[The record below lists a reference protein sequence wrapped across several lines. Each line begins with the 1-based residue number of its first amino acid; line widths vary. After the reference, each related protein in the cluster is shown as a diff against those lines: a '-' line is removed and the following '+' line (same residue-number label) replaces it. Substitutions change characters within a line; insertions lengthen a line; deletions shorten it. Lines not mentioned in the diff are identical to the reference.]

1 MQEDKIVSR
10 SNKRR
15 TAERSRQGRMPFAAR
30 LGILITVLV
39 LTVVAAGVLMAPGL
53 NVAEVYCEG
62 NVNVKTEDIM
72 NTAQLQTGKNIFLT
86 HIGKAGRN
94 INKMP
99 MVKDVKI
106 QRVFPN
112 RICISVEERA
122 PLAYIPVNNEIIAI
136 DAEKLVVKIENDNV
150 VSKIIQAYTP
160 KFDDEVQ
167 KDEENSSENKTSDD
181 STKDIE
187 DTEGNSSN
195 DEKGEQE
202 NQSDNGEQVTDVNIM
217 NIPLI
222 SGIELSEA
230 TEGKKVKCGDEEK
243 LDKLISICVA
253 LQNSGLLQKSTYLDV
268 TDLMNIR
275 LIIENRLDIMLG
287 DANNIDYRAKFMAE
301 VINNKISAY
310 EVAILDY
317 TGDDIYVR
325 PREDGKQRV
334 AEKKK
339 TTNTSSSDDEENS
352 ENSKSKN
359 NSSDESDETDEDTE
373 NEGNT
378 TAVQSNGV
386 RNIDDEE

>member
-15 TAERSRQGRMPFAAR
+15 TAKRSRQSRMPFSAR

-39 LTVVAAGVLMAPGL
+39 LTVAAAGALMAPGL

-62 NVNVKTEDIM
+62 NVNIKTEDIM
-72 NTAQLQTGKNIFLT
+72 NAAQLQTGKNIFLT
-86 HIGKAGRN
+86 HIGKASRN
-94 INKMP
+94 IDKMP
-99 MVKDVKI
+99 MVKSVKI

-122 PLAYIPVNNEIIAI
+122 PLAYIPINNEIVAL
-136 DAEKLVVKIENDNV
+136 DAEKIVVKCEKDDLV
-150 VSKIIQAYTP
+150 TKITQAYTP
-160 KFDDEVQ
+160 KFNDEVQ
-167 KDEENSSENKTSDD
+167 KNEENSSENNASEDSEKDD
-181 STKDIE
+181 E
-187 DTEGNSSN
+187 DTESDNLN
-195 DEKGEQE
+195 VEEGEQE
-202 NQSDNGEQVTDVNIM
+202 SQSDNGEQTADINIM

-230 TEGKKVKCGDEEK
+230 TEGKKVKCVDEEK

-287 DANNIDYRAKFMAE
+287 DADNIDYRAKFMAE

-334 AEKKK
+334 VEKKK
-339 TTNTSSSDDEENS
+339 TSTSSSNEETTESSEKKVSDDEES
-352 ENSKSKN
+352 E
-359 NSSDESDETDEDTE
+359 ESQNDTDD
-373 NEGNT
+373 
-378 TAVQSNGV
+378 ARSNGV
-386 RNIDDEE
+386 RNIDEDEE

>member
-15 TAERSRQGRMPFAAR
+15 TAKRSRQSRMPFSAR

-39 LTVVAAGVLMAPGL
+39 LTVAAAGALMAPGL

-62 NVNVKTEDIM
+62 NVNIKTEDIM
-72 NTAQLQTGKNIFLT
+72 NAAQLQTGKNIFLT
-86 HIGKAGRN
+86 HIGKASRN
-94 INKMP
+94 IDKMP
-99 MVKDVKI
+99 MVKSVKI

-122 PLAYIPVNNEIIAI
+122 PLAYIPINNEIVAL
-136 DAEKLVVKIENDNV
+136 DAEKIVVKCEKDDLV
-150 VSKIIQAYTP
+150 TKITQAYTP
-160 KFDDEVQ
+160 KFNDEVQ
-167 KDEENSSENKTSDD
+167 KNEENSSENNASEDSEKDD
-181 STKDIE
+181 E
-187 DTEGNSSN
+187 DTESDNLN
-195 DEKGEQE
+195 VEEGEQE
-202 NQSDNGEQVTDVNIM
+202 SQSDNGEQTADINIM

-230 TEGKKVKCGDEEK
+230 TEGKKVKCGDEDK
-243 LDKLISICVA
+243 LDKLIAICVT

-287 DANNIDYRAKFMAE
+287 DADNIDYRAKFMAE

-334 AEKKK
+334 IEKKK
-339 TTNTSSSDDEENS
+339 TSTSSSNEETTESSEKKVSDDEES
-352 ENSKSKN
+352 E
-359 NSSDESDETDEDTE
+359 ESQNDTDD
-373 NEGNT
+373 
-378 TAVQSNGV
+378 ARSNGV
-386 RNIDDEE
+386 RNIDDDEE

>member
-1 MQEDKIVSR
+1 
-10 SNKRR
+10 
-15 TAERSRQGRMPFAAR
+15 MPFSAR

-39 LTVVAAGVLMAPGL
+39 LTVAAAGALMAPGL

-62 NVNVKTEDIM
+62 NVNIKTEDIM
-72 NTAQLQTGKNIFLT
+72 NAAQLQTGKNIFLT
-86 HIGKAGRN
+86 HIGKASRN
-94 INKMP
+94 IDKMP
-99 MVKDVKI
+99 MVKSVKI

-122 PLAYIPVNNEIIAI
+122 PLAYIPINNEIVAL
-136 DAEKLVVKIENDNV
+136 DAEKIVVKCEKDDLV
-150 VSKIIQAYTP
+150 TKITQAYTP
-160 KFDDEVQ
+160 KFNDEVQ
-167 KDEENSSENKTSDD
+167 KNEENSSENNASEDSEKDD
-181 STKDIE
+181 E
-187 DTEGNSSN
+187 DTESDNLN
-195 DEKGEQE
+195 VEEGEQE
-202 NQSDNGEQVTDVNIM
+202 SQSDNGEQTADINIM

-230 TEGKKVKCGDEEK
+230 TEGKKVKCGDEDK
-243 LDKLISICVA
+243 LDKLIAICVA

-287 DANNIDYRAKFMAE
+287 DADNIDYRAKFMAE

-334 AEKKK
+334 IEKKK
-339 TTNTSSSDDEENS
+339 TSTSSSNEETTESSEKKVSDDEES
-352 ENSKSKN
+352 E
-359 NSSDESDETDEDTE
+359 ESQNDTDD
-373 NEGNT
+373 
-378 TAVQSNGV
+378 ARSNGV
-386 RNIDDEE
+386 RNIDDDEE

>member
-15 TAERSRQGRMPFAAR
+15 AARRSRQSRMPFSAR

-39 LTVVAAGVLMAPGL
+39 LTVAAAGALMAPGL

-62 NVNVKTEDIM
+62 NVNIKTEDIM
-72 NTAQLQTGKNIFLT
+72 NAAQLQTGKNIFLT
-86 HIGKAGRN
+86 HIGKARRN
-94 INKMP
+94 IDKMP
-99 MVKDVKI
+99 MVKSVKI

-122 PLAYIPVNNEIIAI
+122 PLAYIPINNEIVAL
-136 DAEKLVVKIENDNV
+136 DAEKIVVKCEKDDL
-150 VSKIIQAYTP
+150 VSKITQAYTP
-160 KFDDEVQ
+160 KFNDEVQ
-167 KDEENSSENKTSDD
+167 KNEENSSENNASEDSEKDD
-181 STKDIE
+181 E
-187 DTEGNSSN
+187 DTESDNLN
-195 DEKGEQE
+195 VEEGEQE
-202 NQSDNGEQVTDVNIM
+202 SQSDNGEQAADANIM

-230 TEGKKVKCGDEEK
+230 TEGKKVKCDDEDK
-243 LDKLISICVA
+243 LDKLITICVA
-253 LQNSGLLQKSTYLDV
+253 LQNNDLLQKSTYLDV

-287 DANNIDYRAKFMAE
+287 DADNIDYRAKFMAE

-334 AEKKK
+334 VEKKK
-339 TTNTSSSDDEENS
+339 TSTSSSSGETTESSEKKVSDDEENK
-352 ENSKSKN
+352 EIQN
-359 NSSDESDETDEDTE
+359 DT
-373 NEGNT
+373 
-378 TAVQSNGV
+378 ADARSNGV
-386 RNIDDEE
+386 RNIDDDE

>member
-1 MQEDKIVSR
+1 MQEDKKVSR

-15 TAERSRQGRMPFAAR
+15 TAKRSRQSRMPFSAR

-39 LTVVAAGVLMAPGL
+39 LTVAAAGALMAPGL

-62 NVNVKTEDIM
+62 NVNIKTEDIM
-72 NTAQLQTGKNIFLT
+72 NAAQLQTGKNIFLT
-86 HIGKAGRN
+86 HIGKASRN
-94 INKMP
+94 IDKMP
-99 MVKDVKI
+99 MVKSVKI

-122 PLAYIPVNNEIIAI
+122 PLAYIPINNEIVAL
-136 DAEKLVVKIENDNV
+136 DAEKIVVKCEKDDLV
-150 VSKIIQAYTP
+150 TKITQAYTP
-160 KFDDEVQ
+160 KFNDEVQ
-167 KDEENSSENKTSDD
+167 KNEENSSENNASEDSEKDD
-181 STKDIE
+181 E
-187 DTEGNSSN
+187 DTESDNLN
-195 DEKGEQE
+195 VEEGEQE
-202 NQSDNGEQVTDVNIM
+202 SQSDNGEQTADINIM

-230 TEGKKVKCGDEEK
+230 TEGKKVKCGDEDK
-243 LDKLISICVA
+243 LDKLIAICVA

-287 DANNIDYRAKFMAE
+287 DADNIDYRAKFMAE

-334 AEKKK
+334 IEKKK
-339 TTNTSSSDDEENS
+339 TSTSSSNEETTESSEKKVSDDEES
-352 ENSKSKN
+352 E
-359 NSSDESDETDEDTE
+359 ESQNDTDD
-373 NEGNT
+373 
-378 TAVQSNGV
+378 ARSNGV
-386 RNIDDEE
+386 RNIDDDEE

>member
-86 HIGKAGRN
+86 HIGKASRN

-122 PLAYIPVNNEIIAI
+122 PLAYIPVNNEIIAL
-136 DAEKLVVKIENDNV
+136 DAEKLVVKIEKDDV

-187 DTEGNSSN
+187 DKE
-195 DEKGEQE
+195 GEQE

-230 TEGKKVKCGDEEK
+230 TEGKKVKCSDEEK

-275 LIIENRLDIMLG
+275 LITENRLDIMLG
-287 DANNIDYRAKFMAE
+287 DADNIDYRAKFMAE

-339 TTNTSSSDDEENS
+339 KTNTSSSDDEENS

-359 NSSDESDETDEDTE
+359 SSSNESDETDEDTE
-373 NEGNT
+373 DESDT
-378 TAVQSNGV
+378 TAAQSNGV
-386 RNIDDEE
+386 RNIDNEE

>member
-1 MQEDKIVSR
+1 MQEDKKVSR

-15 TAERSRQGRMPFAAR
+15 TAKRSRQSRMPFSAR

-39 LTVVAAGVLMAPGL
+39 LTVAAAGALMAPGL

-62 NVNVKTEDIM
+62 NVNIKTEDIM
-72 NTAQLQTGKNIFLT
+72 NAAQLQTGKNIFLT
-86 HIGKAGRN
+86 HIGKASRN
-94 INKMP
+94 IDKMP
-99 MVKDVKI
+99 MVKSVKI

-122 PLAYIPVNNEIIAI
+122 PLAYIPINNEIVAL
-136 DAEKLVVKIENDNV
+136 DAEQIVVKCEKDDL
-150 VSKIIQAYTP
+150 VSKINQAYTP

-167 KDEENSSENKTSDD
+167 KNEENSSKDNTSEDSAKDD
-181 STKDIE
+181 E
-187 DTEGNSSN
+187 DAESDNSN
-195 DEKGEQE
+195 VEEGEQE
-202 NQSDNGEQVTDVNIM
+202 NQSDNGEQTADANIM

-230 TEGKKVKCGDEEK
+230 TEGKKVKCGDEDK
-243 LDKLISICVA
+243 LDKLIAICVA

-287 DANNIDYRAKFMAE
+287 DADNIDYRAKFMAE

-334 AEKKK
+334 IEKKK
-339 TTNTSSSDDEENS
+339 TSTSSSNEETTESSEKKVSDDEES
-352 ENSKSKN
+352 E
-359 NSSDESDETDEDTE
+359 ESQNDT
-373 NEGNT
+373 
-378 TAVQSNGV
+378 ADARSNGV
-386 RNIDDEE
+386 RNIDDDEE

>member
-1 MQEDKIVSR
+1 MVSR
-10 SNKRR
+10 SNKGRAAR
-15 TAERSRQGRMPFAAR
+15 RSRQSRMPFSAR

-39 LTVVAAGVLMAPGL
+39 LTVAAAGALMAPGL

-62 NVNVKTEDIM
+62 NVNIKTEDIM
-72 NTAQLQTGKNIFLT
+72 NAAQLQTGKNIFLT
-86 HIGKAGRN
+86 HIGKASRN
-94 INKMP
+94 IDKMP
-99 MVKDVKI
+99 MVKNVKI
-106 QRVFPN
+106 QRIFPN

-122 PLAYIPVNNEIIAI
+122 PLAYLPINNEIVAL
-136 DAEKLVVKIENDNV
+136 DAEKIVVKCEKDDI
-150 VSKIIQAYTP
+150 VSKITQVCTP

-167 KDEENSSENKTSDD
+167 KDEENSSENKTSED
-181 STKDIE
+181 STKDVK
-187 DTEGNSSN
+187 DTESDNSN
-195 DEKGEQE
+195 VEEGEQE
-202 NQSDNGEQVTDVNIM
+202 NQSENGEQTADINIM

-230 TEGKKVKCGDEEK
+230 TEGKKVKCGDEDK
-243 LDKLISICVA
+243 LDRLIAICVA

-268 TDLMNIR
+268 TNLTNIR

-287 DANNIDYRAKFMAE
+287 DADNIDYRSRFMAE

-334 AEKKK
+334 VEKKK
-339 TTNTSSSDDEENS
+339 TSTSSSNEETTESNEKKVSDDEDDE
-352 ENSKSKN
+352 KSQ
-359 NSSDESDETDEDTE
+359 SD
-373 NEGNT
+373 
-378 TAVQSNGV
+378 TADAHSNGV